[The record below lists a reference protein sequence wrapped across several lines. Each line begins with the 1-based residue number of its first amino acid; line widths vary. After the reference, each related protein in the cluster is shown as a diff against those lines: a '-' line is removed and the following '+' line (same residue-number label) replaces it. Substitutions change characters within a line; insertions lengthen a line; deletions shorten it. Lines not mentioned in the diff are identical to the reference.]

1 MCVLIWYGV
10 CAADKTSAGRDNPAA
25 PLPFAAFASLA
36 LGDFD
41 VYMSIS
47 TKEGEREQRA
57 GDLSACASLTPR
69 RPPRQRRYFAR

>member
-1 MCVLIWYGV
+1 MAC
-10 CAADKTSAGRDNPAA
+10 A
-25 PLPFAAFASLA
+25 PLTKQVQAETIQRHLYPS

-69 RPPRQRRYFAR
+69 RPPRQRRCFAM